1 MDQPFSAISDDPTIF
16 EIFNKL
22 GILIQFTSKV
32 NIISIFIWEDD
43 KITWLQHK
51 KKEKKFNRNSTPPLF
66 IFFYYSFVISKFISG
81 AINCIQLVTPEIQ
94 IFKNMLNIA
103 CRDDRDRREEK
114 VGCPEYS

>member
-1 MDQPFSAISDDPTIF
+1 MDQPFSAISDDPAVF

-51 KKEKKFNRNSTPPLF
+51 KKKKNSTETPPLF

-94 IFKNMLNIA
+94 IFKNMFNIA
-103 CRDDRDRREEK
+103 CRDYRDHREKK